1 MKAHLITI
9 SPTPHPH
16 SSNKPTKVRKSWANF
31 FTQKTAPKFEKMTS
45 PLLKKGSLFT
55 YVAFHPL
62 LGGSLLLRGDFVYGL
77 SFTRV
82 IFICANIFIHSF
94 SLIDPFSKKRMALK
108 STFPFIKLIPIPYF
122 CLLVLGILVT
132 LVACISFWGFFRL
145 AHLALQ
151 NVNKDYVIFS
161 YFCNFVAKNDKKP
174 KTKNGMNETYN
185 RYIQDFSD

>member
-1 MKAHLITI
+1 MSLQFLQP
-9 SPTPHPH
+9 PTPTSQTNPLKLENHGQIFSH
-16 SSNKPTKVRKSWANF
+16 KK
-31 FTQKTAPKFEKMTS
+31 APKFEKTTS

-77 SFTRV
+77 SFTRM

-94 SLIDPFSKKRMALK
+94 SLIDPFSKKRMSLK
-108 STFPFIKLIPIPYF
+108 STFPFIKLIFICMIPIPYF

-132 LVACISFWGFFRL
+132 LVVCISFWVFFRL

-151 NVNKDYVIFS
+151 NVNKDYIIFS
-161 YFCNFVAKNDKKP
+161 
-174 KTKNGMNETYN
+174 
-185 RYIQDFSD
+185 